1 VGNELSPA
9 KRIVLVGYGLAVAL
23 VFTWVPWR
31 GGLEVRGG
39 NRDSLGYGLVWSP
52 PKPPPLSLEYEAA
65 RDAYLK
71 APPSN
76 SATGSLGFIPS
87 PQYTIVPPSPKRP
100 EGYVSTFVYK
110 SATVDYV
117 QVLLEFSAL
126 TGLGIAAWSMAGLGL
141 RTGDREDAEDGEVV
155 V

>member
-31 GGLEVRGG
+31 GGREVRGG

-52 PKPPPLSLEYEAA
+52 PKPSAASLEYEAA
-65 RDAYLK
+65 RDANLK
-71 APPSN
+71 TPPSN
-76 SATGSLGFIPS
+76 SATDSLGFIPS

-100 EGYVSTFVYK
+100 EGYISTFVYK
-110 SATVDYV
+110 SATVDYG
-117 QVLLEFSAL
+117 QVLLEFGAL
-126 TGLGIAAWSMAGLGL
+126 TGLLLVVWMPTSSGP
-141 RTGDREDAEDGEVV
+141 RTTDRQ
-155 V
+155 